1 MARIL
6 PLGQVGHEMQL
17 TVLRCL
23 RNLKSAM
30 ITVGITP
37 QLERQLTLSG
47 HVVDQQ
53 GRFPSAMNAQVRY
66 IEHSG
71 TPLTSRIRVASQ
83 KCRRSAA
90 GPFSQ
95 AEPLDIHV
103 PDTGIFNLHA
113 KFACSETI

>member
-1 MARIL
+1 
-6 PLGQVGHEMQL
+6 
-17 TVLRCL
+17 
-23 RNLKSAM
+23 M
-30 ITVGITP
+30 ITGGITP
-37 QLERQLTLSG
+37 QLERQLTLTG

-53 GRFPSAMNAQVRY
+53 GRFPSGNAQVRY

-103 PDTGIFNLHA
+103 PDTGIIYLHA
-113 KFACSETI
+113 KFARSETIQVSRRRYKPLS